1 MLLTNDYVSIVYLSQ
16 TEPFHIKEN
25 SGMMCITRNKYKKCK
40 KEEKSNLVFKKIC
53 NKFRV
58 KWSNYNYQC
67 FP

>member
-40 KEEKSNLVFKKIC
+40 KEEKSNHVFKKIL
-53 NKFRV
+53 
-58 KWSNYNYQC
+58 
-67 FP
+67 